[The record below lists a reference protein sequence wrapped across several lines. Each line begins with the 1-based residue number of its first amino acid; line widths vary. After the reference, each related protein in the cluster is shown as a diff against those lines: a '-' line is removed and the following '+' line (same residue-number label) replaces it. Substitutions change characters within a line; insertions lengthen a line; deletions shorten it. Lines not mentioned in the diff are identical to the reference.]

1 MSENAVPVVDIAP
14 FLSGDEARKAA
25 VARAVDEAC
34 RRIGFLTVS
43 GHDVPRPIIDDA
55 LAATWA
61 FFDQGDAVK
70 RHWMS
75 PKGDFR
81 RGYMPV
87 GGNALAYT
95 LDGESPPDLIE
106 AFTFG
111 RFDLPETPYYTAH
124 RETWFE
130 PNIWPARP
138 PGFQNG
144 LCACYR
150 AMERLAEALMRIFA
164 LALGM
169 PEKFFADKIDRHIT
183 AMRLN
188 HYAEATRPPLPGQ
201 LRAGAHTDYGSLT
214 ILLATEAA
222 GGLQVRANDGTW
234 CDVEPVPDTFIVN
247 LGDLMAQ
254 WTNDRWVSTLHR
266 VVNPPADRRA
276 GSRRA
281 SIAFFHQPNHDALI
295 ECLPTCLQPGEPP
308 RYAPTTSGAH
318 LLAKTAKETGSGA
331 TDQGVTK

>member
-201 LRAGAHTDYGSLT
+201 LRAGAHTT
-214 ILLATEAA
+214 
-222 GGLQVRANDGTW
+222 
-234 CDVEPVPDTFIVN
+234 
-247 LGDLMAQ
+247 
-254 WTNDRWVSTLHR
+254 
-266 VVNPPADRRA
+266 
-276 GSRRA
+276 
-281 SIAFFHQPNHDALI
+281 
-295 ECLPTCLQPGEPP
+295 
-308 RYAPTTSGAH
+308 
-318 LLAKTAKETGSGA
+318 
-331 TDQGVTK
+331 

>member
-1 MSENAVPVVDIAP
+1 MSGSAIPVVDIAP
-14 FLSGDEARKAA
+14 FLGGDDARKAA
-25 VARAVDEAC
+25 VAQAVDEAC
-34 RRIGFLTVS
+34 RRIGFLIVA
-43 GHDVPRPIIDDA
+43 GHGVPRPAIDDA
-55 LAATWA
+55 LTATWA
-61 FFDQGDAVK
+61 FFDLGDAEK
-70 RHWMS
+70 RRWVS

-95 LDGESPPDLIE
+95 LDRESPPDLIE

-111 RFDLPETPYYTAH
+111 RFDLPEELYYTAH

-130 PNIWPARP
+130 PNIWPSRP
-138 PGFQNG
+138 PGFQAA
-144 LCACYR
+144 LRAYYR
-150 AMERLAEALMRIFA
+150 AMERLAETLMRIFA

-169 PEKFFADKIDRHIT
+169 PEAFFADKIDRHIT

-188 HYAEATRPPLPGQ
+188 HYAEAIRPPLPGQ
-201 LRAGAHTDYGSLT
+201 LRAGAHSDYGSLT
-214 ILLATEAA
+214 ILLATAGA
-222 GGLQVRANDGTW
+222 GGLQVRGGDGAW
-234 CDVEPVPDTFIVN
+234 IDVAPVPDTFIVN

-266 VVNPPADRRA
+266 VANPPPDRLA

-295 ECLPTCLQPGEPP
+295 ECLPTCRSPDEPP

-318 LLAKTAKETGSGA
+318 LLAKTAKETGSG
-331 TDQGVTK
+331 GSE

>member
-1 MSENAVPVVDIAP
+1 MNGSAIPVVDIAP
-14 FLSGDEARKAA
+14 FLSGGDVRKSA
-25 VARAVDEAC
+25 VAQAVDEAC
-34 RRIGFLTVS
+34 RRIGFLIVT
-43 GHDVPRPIIDDA
+43 GHGVPRPVIDDA

-61 FFDQGDAVK
+61 FFDLGDTEK
-70 RHWMS
+70 RRWIS

-81 RGYMPV
+81 RGYMPM

-95 LDGESPPDLIE
+95 LDRESPPDLIE

-111 RFDLPETPYYTAH
+111 RFDLPEEPYYTAH

-130 PNIWPARP
+130 PNIWPTEP
-138 PGFQNG
+138 PSFQAA
-144 LCACYR
+144 LCAYYR
-150 AMERLAEALMRIFA
+150 AMERLAETLMRIFA

-169 PEKFFADKIDRHIT
+169 PEAFFIDKIDRHIT

-201 LRAGAHTDYGSLT
+201 LRAGAHSDYGSLT
-214 ILLATEAA
+214 ILLATAGA
-222 GGLQVRANDGTW
+222 GGLQVRGGDGAW
-234 CDVEPVPDTFIVN
+234 IDVAPVPDTFIVN

-266 VVNPPADRRA
+266 VANPPPDRLA

-281 SIAFFHQPNHDALI
+281 SIAFFHQPNYDALV
-295 ECLPTCLQPGEPP
+295 ECLPTCLRPGERA

-318 LLAKTAKETGSGA
+318 LLAKTAKETGSSGSE
-331 TDQGVTK
+331 

>member
-1 MSENAVPVVDIAP
+1 MSESTVPVVDIAP
-14 FLSGDEARKAA
+14 YLAGGDAQKAA
-25 VARAVDEAC
+25 VAQAVDRAC
-34 RRIGFLTVS
+34 RRIGFLIVA
-43 GHDVPRPIIDDA
+43 GHGVPFAVIDDA

-61 FFDQGDAVK
+61 FFDLGDAEK
-70 RHWMS
+70 RQWIS

-81 RGYMPV
+81 RGYLPV

-95 LDGESPPDLIE
+95 LDRESPPDLIE

-111 RFDLPETPYYTAH
+111 RFDLPQTPYYRAH

-130 PNIWPARP
+130 PNIWPTRP
-138 PGFQNG
+138 PGFRER
-144 LCACYR
+144 LCTYYR
-150 AMERLAEALMRIFA
+150 AMERLAETLMRIFA
-164 LALGM
+164 LALDM
-169 PEKFFADKIDRHIT
+169 PEAFFADKIDRHIT

-188 HYAEATRPPLPGQ
+188 HYAEASRPPLPGQ
-201 LRAGAHTDYGSLT
+201 LRAGAHSDYGSLT
-214 ILLATEAA
+214 ILMATDAA
-222 GGLQVRANDGTW
+222 GGLQVRGDDGTW
-234 CDVEPVPDTFIVN
+234 CDVAPVPGTFIVN

-266 VVNPPADRRA
+266 VVNPPAARRA

-295 ECLPTCLQPGEPP
+295 ECLPTCRQPDDPP

-318 LLAKTAKETGSGA
+318 LLAKTAKETGA
-331 TDQGVTK
+331 DAPTP

>member
-1 MSENAVPVVDIAP
+1 MSEGAVPVVDIGP
-14 FLSGDEARKAA
+14 FLEGGEAGKEA
-25 VARAVDEAC
+25 VARAVDDAC
-34 RRIGFLTVS
+34 RTIGFLIVG
-43 GHDVPRPIIDDA
+43 GHGVPGAVIDAA

-61 FFDQGDAVK
+61 FFDLDEAEK
-70 RHWMS
+70 RRWIS
-75 PKGDFR
+75 RKGDFR

-95 LDGESPPDLIE
+95 LDEESPPDLIE

-111 RFDLPETPYYTAH
+111 RFDLPEEPYYSAH

-130 PNIWPARP
+130 PNVWPDRP
-138 PGFQNG
+138 PAFRQR
-144 LCACYR
+144 LCTYYR
-150 AMERLAEALMRIFA
+150 AMERLAATLMRVFA
-164 LALGM
+164 RALGM
-169 PEKFFADKIDRHIT
+169 PEGFFTDRIDRHIT

-214 ILLATEAA
+214 ILLATGAA
-222 GGLQVRANDGTW
+222 GGLQVQGDDGAW
-234 CDVEPVPDTFIVN
+234 CDVEPVPGTFVVN

-266 VVNPPADRRA
+266 VVNPPAERRA

-281 SIAFFHQPNHDALI
+281 SIAFFHQPNHDAVV
-295 ECLPTCLQPGEPP
+295 ECLPTCRSASEPA
-308 RYAPTTSGAH
+308 RYAATTSGAH
-318 LLAKTAKETGSGA
+318 LLAKTAKETGAA
-331 TDQGVTK
+331 TPG

>member
-1 MSENAVPVVDIAP
+1 
-14 FLSGDEARKAA
+14 
-25 VARAVDEAC
+25 
-34 RRIGFLTVS
+34 
-43 GHDVPRPIIDDA
+43 
-55 LAATWA
+55 
-61 FFDQGDAVK
+61 
-70 RHWMS
+70 MS

-81 RGYMPV
+81 RGYLPV

-95 LDGESPPDLIE
+95 LDRESPPDLIE

-111 RFDLPETPYYTAH
+111 RFDLPQTPYYRAH

-130 PNIWPARP
+130 PNIWPTRP
-138 PGFQNG
+138 PGFRER
-144 LCACYR
+144 LCTYYR
-150 AMERLAEALMRIFA
+150 AMERLAEILMRIFA
-164 LALGM
+164 LALDM
-169 PEKFFADKIDRHIT
+169 PETFFSDKIDRHIT

-188 HYAEATRPPLPGQ
+188 HYAEASRPPLPGQ

-214 ILLATEAA
+214 ILLATDAA
-222 GGLQVRANDGTW
+222 GGLQVRGGDGTW
-234 CDVEPVPDTFIVN
+234 CDVAPVPGTFIVN

-266 VVNPPADRRA
+266 VVNPPAARRA

-295 ECLPTCLQPGEPP
+295 ECLPTCRQPDDPP

-318 LLAKTAKETGSGA
+318 LLAKTAKETGA
-331 TDQGVTK
+331 AAPTP

>member
-1 MSENAVPVVDIAP
+1 MSEGAVPVVDIGP
-14 FLSGDEARKAA
+14 FLSGDEGRKAA
-25 VARAVDEAC
+25 VAKAVDDAC
-34 RRIGFLTVS
+34 RRIGFLIVG
-43 GHDVPRPIIDDA
+43 GHGVPGAVIDDA

-61 FFDQGDAVK
+61 FFDQGDAEK
-70 RHWMS
+70 RRWIS
-75 PKGDFR
+75 PQGDFR

-87 GGNALAYT
+87 GGNALSYT
-95 LDGESPPDLIE
+95 LGRESPPDLIE

-111 RFDLPETPYYTAH
+111 RFDLPETPDYTAH

-138 PGFQNG
+138 PGFQPR
-144 LCACYR
+144 LCAYYR
-150 AMERLAEALMRIFA
+150 AMECLAATLMRIFA
-164 LALGM
+164 VALAM
-169 PEKFFADKIDRHIT
+169 PETFFDDKIDRHIT

-188 HYAEATRPPLPGQ
+188 HYAEAEHPPLPGQ

-214 ILLATEAA
+214 ILLASAGA
-222 GGLQVRANDGTW
+222 GGLQVRGGDGVW
-234 CDVEPVPDTFIVN
+234 CDVAPVPDTFIVN

-266 VVNPPADRRA
+266 VANPPADRRV

-281 SIAFFHQPNHDALI
+281 SIAFFHQPNHDAVV
-295 ECLPTCLQPGEPP
+295 ECVPTCLGAGDPP

-318 LLAKTAKETGSGA
+318 LLAKTAKETGTGA
-331 TDQGVTK
+331 RDS

>member
-1 MSENAVPVVDIAP
+1 MSGSAIPVVDIAP
-14 FLSGDEARKAA
+14 FLSGGDAQKAA
-25 VARAVDEAC
+25 VAQAVDEAC
-34 RRIGFLTVS
+34 RHIGFLIVA
-43 GHDVPRPIIDDA
+43 GHGVPRPVIDDA

-61 FFDQGDAVK
+61 FFDLGDAEK
-70 RHWMS
+70 RRWVS

-95 LDGESPPDLIE
+95 LDRESPPDLIE

-111 RFDLPETPYYTAH
+111 RFDLPEEPYYTVH

-130 PNIWPARP
+130 PNIWPSRP
-138 PGFQNG
+138 PGFQAA
-144 LCACYR
+144 LCAYYR
-150 AMERLAEALMRIFA
+150 AMERLAETLMRIFA
-164 LALGM
+164 VALDM

-188 HYAEATRPPLPGQ
+188 HYAEARRPPLPGQ
-201 LRAGAHTDYGSLT
+201 LRAGAHSDYGSLT
-214 ILLATEAA
+214 ILLATAGA
-222 GGLQVRANDGTW
+222 GGLQVRGGDGAW
-234 CDVEPVPDTFIVN
+234 IDVAPVPDTFIVN

-266 VVNPPADRRA
+266 VANPPPDRLA

-281 SIAFFHQPNHDALI
+281 SIAFFHQPNHDADV
-295 ECLPTCLQPGEPP
+295 ECLPTCLRPGERA

-318 LLAKTAKETGSGA
+318 LLAKAAKETGSG
-331 TDQGVTK
+331 DSE

>member
-1 MSENAVPVVDIAP
+1 MSESTVPVVDIAP
-14 FLSGDEARKAA
+14 FLGGGDAQKAT
-25 VARAVDEAC
+25 VAQAVDRAC
-34 RRIGFLTVS
+34 RRIGFLIVA
-43 GHDVPRPIIDDA
+43 GHGVPFAVIDDA

-61 FFDQGDAVK
+61 FFDLGDAEK
-70 RHWMS
+70 RRWMS

-81 RGYMPV
+81 RGYLPV

-95 LDGESPPDLIE
+95 LDRESPPDLIE

-111 RFDLPETPYYTAH
+111 RFDLPQTPYYMAH

-130 PNIWPARP
+130 PNIWPVRP
-138 PGFQNG
+138 PGF
-144 LCACYR
+144 R
-150 AMERLAEALMRIFA
+150 ERLCTYYRTMESLAETLMRIFA
-164 LALGM
+164 LALDM
-169 PEKFFADKIDRHIT
+169 PETFFADKIDRHIT

-188 HYAEATRPPLPGQ
+188 HYAEASRPPLPGQ

-214 ILLATEAA
+214 ILLATDAA
-222 GGLQVRANDGTW
+222 GGLQVRVGDGTW
-234 CDVEPVPDTFIVN
+234 CDVAPVPGTFIVN

-266 VVNPPADRRA
+266 VVNPPPAHRA

-295 ECLPTCLQPGEPP
+295 ECLPTCRQSDDPP

-318 LLAKTAKETGSGA
+318 LLAKTAKETGA
-331 TDQGVTK
+331 AAP

>member
-1 MSENAVPVVDIAP
+1 MSESAVPVVDIAP
-14 FLSGDEARKAA
+14 FLSGDVARKAA
-25 VARAVDEAC
+25 VAQAVDEAC
-34 RRIGFLTVS
+34 RRIGFLIVA
-43 GHDVPRPIIDDA
+43 GHGVPRPVIDDA

-61 FFDQGDAVK
+61 FFDQGDAEK
-70 RHWMS
+70 RQWMS

-95 LDGESPPDLIE
+95 LGGESPPDLIE

-111 RFDLPETPYYTAH
+111 RFGLPEEPYYAAH

-130 PNIWPARP
+130 PNIWPSRP
-138 PGFQNG
+138 PGFQET
-144 LCACYR
+144 LCAYYR
-150 AMERLAEALMRIFA
+150 AMERLAETLMRIFA

-188 HYAEATRPPLPGQ
+188 HYAEATRPPLPEQ
-201 LRAGAHTDYGSLT
+201 LRAGAHSDYGSLT
-214 ILLATEAA
+214 ILLATAGA
-222 GGLQVRANDGTW
+222 GGLQVRREDGAW
-234 CDVEPVPDTFIVN
+234 IDVEPVPDTFIVN

-266 VVNPPADRRA
+266 VVNPPPDRRA

-295 ECLPTCLQPGEPP
+295 ECLPTCRHPDDPP

-318 LLAKTAKETGSGA
+318 LLAKTAKETGTAAPHSSDS
-331 TDQGVTK
+331 T

>member
-1 MSENAVPVVDIAP
+1 MSESAIPVVDIAP
-14 FLSGDEARKAA
+14 FLSGGDAGKAA
-25 VARAVDEAC
+25 VAQAVDEAC
-34 RRIGFLTVS
+34 RRIGFLIVA
-43 GHDVPRPIIDDA
+43 GHGVPRPVIDDA

-61 FFDQGDAVK
+61 FFDLGDAEK
-70 RHWMS
+70 RRWMS

-95 LDGESPPDLIE
+95 LDRESPPDLIE

-111 RFDLPETPYYTAH
+111 RFDLPEEPYYTAH

-130 PNIWPARP
+130 PNVWPSRP
-138 PGFQNG
+138 PGFRAA
-144 LCACYR
+144 LSAYYR
-150 AMERLAEALMRIFA
+150 AMERLAETLMGIFA

-169 PEKFFADKIDRHIT
+169 PEAFFADKIDRHIT

-201 LRAGAHTDYGSLT
+201 LRAGAHSDYGSLT
-214 ILLATEAA
+214 ILLATAGA
-222 GGLQVRANDGTW
+222 GGLQVRGGDGAW
-234 CDVEPVPDTFIVN
+234 IDVVPVPDTFIVN

-266 VVNPPADRRA
+266 VANPPPDDRV

-295 ECLPTCLQPGEPP
+295 ECLPTCRSPDEPP

-318 LLAKTAKETGSGA
+318 LLAKTAKETGSSGSE
-331 TDQGVTK
+331 

>member
-14 FLSGDEARKAA
+14 FLGGDAAGKSA

-34 RRIGFLTVS
+34 RRIGFLMVA
-43 GHDVPRPIIDDA
+43 GHGVPRPLIDDA

-61 FFDQGDAVK
+61 FFDLESGEK
-70 RHWMS
+70 RRWIS

-95 LDGESPPDLIE
+95 LGGESPPDLIE

-111 RFDLPETPYYTAH
+111 RFDLPEEPYYTAH

-138 PGFQNG
+138 PGFEQR
-144 LCACYR
+144 LCAYYR
-150 AMERLAEALMRIFA
+150 AMERLAETLMRIFA

-169 PEKFFADKIDRHIT
+169 PEDFFADKIDRHIT

-214 ILLATEAA
+214 ILLATEGA
-222 GGLQVRANDGTW
+222 GGLQVLGGDGAW
-234 CDVEPVPDTFIVN
+234 ADVRPEPGTFIVN

-266 VVNPPADRRA
+266 VANPPAERRA

-295 ECLPTCLQPGEPP
+295 ECLPACRRPGEPARHP
-308 RYAPTTSGAH
+308 PTTSGAH
-318 LLAKTAKETGSGA
+318 LLAKTAKETGQGGVDSPVSG
-331 TDQGVTK
+331 